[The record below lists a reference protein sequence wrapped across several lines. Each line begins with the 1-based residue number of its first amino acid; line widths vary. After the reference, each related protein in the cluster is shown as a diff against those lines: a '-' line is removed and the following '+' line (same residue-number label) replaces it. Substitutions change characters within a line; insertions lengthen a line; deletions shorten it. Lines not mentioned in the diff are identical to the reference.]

1 VTSHLVGKSEHSL
14 LLTKAIDAALLKVDT
29 RLKKPDERVMVS
41 PVTVILDA
49 LSLPIVKDPSA

>member
-1 VTSHLVGKSEHSL
+1 LVGKSEHSL